1 MLISNKLNI
10 TYNAIMPNGQNSFG
24 NAESNMVN
32 TEILSYSV
40 SKEIHSDKTT
50 IREDENARNTVSIT
64 NNSQTKIFNNFFQ
77 IPQLNDANYVKG
89 SVKING
95 IVMPDYDPVKGFVL
109 PDLLPNETIIIEY
122 ELKANHQI
130 TTDTITHYATL
141 KYTVKDQLRGDVSY
155 TENTEPILVKVISDK
170 IQLIKSVDKLFAVRG
185 ENLHYTINIIN
196 VGNVTKTDML
206 FKDPIPYGT
215 TFVQNSVKMNGVVY
229 PAYNPTN
236 GFVISSLAPSEV
248 LNIEFDVKVN

>member
-1 MLISNKLNI
+1 
-10 TYNAIMPNGQNSFG
+10 
-24 NAESNMVN
+24 
-32 TEILSYSV
+32 
-40 SKEIHSDKTT
+40 
-50 IREDENARNTVSIT
+50 
-64 NNSQTKIFNNFFQ
+64 
-77 IPQLNDANYVKG
+77 
-89 SVKING
+89 
-95 IVMPDYDPVKGFVL
+95 MPDYDPVKGFVL

-130 TTDTITHYATL
+130 KTDTITHYATL